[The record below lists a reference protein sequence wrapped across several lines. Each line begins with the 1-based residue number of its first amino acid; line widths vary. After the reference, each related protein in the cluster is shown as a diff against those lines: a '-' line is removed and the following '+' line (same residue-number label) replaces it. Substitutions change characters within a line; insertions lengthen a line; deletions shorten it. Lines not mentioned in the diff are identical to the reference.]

1 MADTQV
7 DSSAEPPSPDPELEC
22 APDPSWNR
30 VRAIVEGEILPKLV
44 LTPHLGSA
52 GSGAVDGAE
61 GPLVHPRFDDFIR
74 LIRSNASNGE
84 DAWTLIEEIVE
95 GGAPIGTVYAGL
107 LTPVA
112 RRMGELWEEDECH
125 FTEVAMVCGRLQRII
140 RRIAARHHESPLGT
154 GPRVLVSGLPGS
166 HHTLGPLMVAESLA
180 ERGIDVSV
188 GEPFISEMDPRDF
201 QVAAI
206 SIARVEEFEVAQ
218 SYMGDLRA
226 RSPEIRIIVGG
237 AAFREDPGAVTR
249 IGADGWAEDASSA
262 ELLVR
267 DITGTDG

>member
-1 MADTQV
+1 VGELEV
-7 DSSAEPPSPDPELEC
+7 DRSAEQAPPDPELEC
-22 APDPSWNR
+22 APDPTWNR

-44 LTPHLGSA
+44 LTPYLGSA
-52 GSGAVDGAE
+52 PPGPVDVCDDSA
-61 GPLVHPRFDDFIR
+61 LHPRFEEFMR
-74 LIRSNASNGE
+74 LVRSDVSSGGE
-84 DAWTLIEEIVE
+84 AWTLIEELVE
-95 GGAPIGTVYAGL
+95 AGTPIGSVYAGL

-112 RRMGELWEEDECH
+112 RRMGALWEDDECH
-125 FTEVAMVCGRLQRII
+125 FTEVAMVCGRLQSII

-201 QVAAI
+201 QVVAI
-206 SIARVEEFEVAQ
+206 SIALAGEIEVAEA
-218 SYMGDLRA
+218 YMEKLRA
-226 RSPEIRIIVGG
+226 RSPEVRIIVGG
-237 AAFREDPGAVTR
+237 AAFREDPGLVTR

-262 ELLVR
+262 AHLVR
-267 DITGTDG
+267 EISGNHG